1 MSTLPEHRRDRVPDT
16 SSEARLLEIRRE
28 AESRGVVQA
37 EGVRPPGAP
46 FPKASPETG
55 YYGIP
60 LLKEPQWKWEVP
72 LYFFVGGAAGSSA
85 VIASMAQWIGRD
97 PELARDA
104 RLVAAVGGALSSG
117 LLIAD
122 LGRPARFLA
131 MLRVFKM
138 QSAMSVGAWTLAAFG
153 TFSGASAF
161 AQFAADYFD
170 SAAIRVV
177 GNIAQGFATALGL
190 PFHNYTGVLIG
201 ATAVPVWNENIKMLP
216 VHFGMS
222 GLNSGVSILELMGH
236 DESTALNTLGIVAS
250 AVETFEGFHIETN
263 SNREVEPLKHGVTGW
278 TTRVGGV
285 LSGPLPL
292 ALRLISAFTKSRN
305 LRRAASWSSIAGSIV
320 TRYAW
325 MYAGKAS
332 AKNWRLPLDIPDET
346 AAPKKPTGIA
356 QTTSSLTERVS

>member
-1 MSTLPEHRRDRVPDT
+1 MSTLPEHRRERVADT
-16 SSEARLLEIRRE
+16 ASEARLLEIRRE
-28 AESRGVVQA
+28 AEARGVVKA
-37 EGVRPPGAP
+37 EGMRPPGAP

-72 LYFFVGGAAGSSA
+72 LYFFAGGAAGSSA

-97 PELARDA
+97 AELARDA
-104 RLVAAVGGALSSG
+104 RLMAAVGGAVSSG

-122 LGRPARFLA
+122 LGRPSRFLN
-131 MLRVFKM
+131 MLRVFKA
-138 QSAMSVGAWTLAAFG
+138 QSAMSVGAWTLAGFG

-170 SAAIRVV
+170 SMPIRVV
-177 GNIAQGFATALGL
+177 GNIAQVFATALGL

-222 GLNSGVSILELMGH
+222 GLNSGVSILNLLGH
-236 DESTALNTLGIVAS
+236 EDSTALNTLGIVAS
-250 AVETFEGFHIETN
+250 AVETFEGVHIETN
-263 SNREVEPLKHGVTGW
+263 TSRVVEPLKHGATGW
-278 TTRVGGV
+278 TTRIGGV
-285 LSGPLPL
+285 LSGPVPL

-305 LRRAASWSSIAGSIV
+305 LRRAASWSSIAGSII

-332 AKNWRLPLDIPDET
+332 TKNWRIPLDVPEEEDL
-346 AAPKKPTGIA
+346 PSKGP
-356 QTTSSLTERVS
+356 QTVAEKRYGKERAS